1 MQYLSLLSSTMLTII
16 DLQNWGIQNLM
27 FDNIFLY
34 LIVDTDVR
42 QIVSSIQSAALNDGE
57 IQTLIDLL
65 LNRQSGA
72 DQSQSIESWNKVCIL
87 YPIWLFVEF
96 CSF

>member
-1 MQYLSLLSSTMLTII
+1 
-16 DLQNWGIQNLM
+16 M

-72 DQSQSIESWNKVCIL
+72 DQSPSIESWNKVCIL
-87 YPIWLFVEF
+87 YPI
-96 CSF
+96 

>member
-1 MQYLSLLSSTMLTII
+1 
-16 DLQNWGIQNLM
+16 M
-27 FDNIFLY
+27 FDNIFLLY

-72 DQSQSIESWNKVCIL
+72 DQSNIRQSMLIL
-87 YPIWLFVEF
+87 PTHSGSHDLFLN
-96 CSF
+96 

>member
-1 MQYLSLLSSTMLTII
+1 
-16 DLQNWGIQNLM
+16 M

-72 DQSQSIESWNKVCIL
+72 DQSQSIESWNKVCCKCCMS
-87 YPIWLFVEF
+87 PNQWKFK
-96 CSF
+96 